1 MSTESTPAL
10 LKGAAGVDAVQTDG
24 PAPAG
29 PSARSPRARSTTAYL
44 RYAAGKLAGAAVSLF
59 AVLVTSF
66 FLFRLIPGDP
76 VKQMTGGRQ
85 VSNEQI
91 AAMRKEFGLDLPL
104 WQQFTEYCGKAL
116 TGDFGT
122 SYQFRAPV
130 MDKISEALP
139 ATLLLTGTAF
149 VIYTAIGIWLGARS
163 AWRNGSAGD
172 RFHTAFALTLY
183 SVPSFWLGLLLIIT
197 LSVGIGPIPGLF
209 PTGGMESGSE
219 SGFAYVLDVAHH
231 LVLPVITLVA
241 VEYARTLLVMRSS
254 LLDEM
259 GSDYLTTARAKGL
272 RDDLVRQP
280 ARRPERDAAHGDAP
294 LRQPGQHGGRRH
306 PGGDGVLLARSG
318 RPVLPGAERARS
330 ATGAGA
336 VLHLRRRGDPH
347 EHARRCDLSAPR
359 SPGGP
364 MTTTTDTAP
373 TPGPRALTWARRRQ
387 AAGRFWRQYRAH
399 RAGVAGLAVLAL
411 IALTALAAPLLVGA
425 DSQSVTTAP
434 GSALES
440 PSAEFPSARTSSA
453 AVCSPSWC
461 GGRGSR

>member
-10 LKGAAGVDAVQTDG
+10 VKGAAGVDAAGTDG

-44 RYAAGKLAGAAVSLF
+44 RYTAGKLAGAAVSLF

-85 VSNEQI
+85 VSTEQI
-91 AAMRKEFGLDLPL
+91 AAMREEFGLDLPL
-104 WQQFTEYCGKAL
+104 WQQFTDYCGKAL

-130 MDKISEALP
+130 MDKITEALP

-183 SVPSFWLGLLLIIT
+183 SVPSFWLGLLLIVT
-197 LSVGIGPIPGLF
+197 LSVGIGPVPGMF
-209 PTGGMESGSE
+209 PTGGMESGDE

-231 LVLPVITLVA
+231 LVLPVVTLVA

-272 RDDLVRQP
+272 RDDLVR
-280 ARRPERDAAHGDAP
+280 
-294 LRQPGQHGGRRH
+294 RRH
-306 PGGDGVLLARSG
+306 AVPNAMLPTVTLLFVNLG
-318 RPVLPGAERARS
+318 NTV
-330 ATGAGA
+330 AGA
-336 VLHLRRRGDPH
+336 ILVETVFSWPGLGGLFYQALSVP
-347 EHARRCDLSAPR
+347 DLPLVQ
-359 SPGGP
+359 
-364 MTTTTDTAP
+364 
-373 TPGPRALTWARRRQ
+373 ALFFIF
-387 AAGRFWRQYRAH
+387 AAA
-399 RAGVAGLAVLAL
+399 VILMNTLADV
-411 IALTALAAPLLVGA
+411 IYPLLDPRVG
-425 DSQSVTTAP
+425 
-434 GSALES
+434 
-440 PSAEFPSARTSSA
+440 R
-453 AVCSPSWC
+453 
-461 GGRGSR
+461 

>member
-10 LKGAAGVDAVQTDG
+10 LKGAAGADAVETDG

-29 PSARSPRARSTTAYL
+29 PSARGPRARSTTAYL

-85 VSNEQI
+85 VSTEQI

-149 VIYTAIGIWLGARS
+149 VIYTVIGIWLGARS

-219 SGFAYVLDVAHH
+219 SGFAYVVDVAHH
-231 LVLPVITLVA
+231 LVLPVVTLVA

-272 RDDLVRQP
+272 RDDLVR
-280 ARRPERDAAHGDAP
+280 
-294 LRQPGQHGGRRH
+294 RRH
-306 PGGDGVLLARSG
+306 AVPNAMLPTVTLLFVNLG
-318 RPVLPGAERARS
+318 NTV
-330 ATGAGA
+330 AGA
-336 VLHLRRRGDPH
+336 ILVETVFSWPGLGGLFYQALSVP
-347 EHARRCDLSAPR
+347 DLPLVQ
-359 SPGGP
+359 
-364 MTTTTDTAP
+364 
-373 TPGPRALTWARRRQ
+373 ALFFIF
-387 AAGRFWRQYRAH
+387 AAA
-399 RAGVAGLAVLAL
+399 VILMNTLADV
-411 IALTALAAPLLVGA
+411 IYPLLDPRVG
-425 DSQSVTTAP
+425 
-434 GSALES
+434 
-440 PSAEFPSARTSSA
+440 R
-453 AVCSPSWC
+453 
-461 GGRGSR
+461 